1 MDLKKR
7 VNSASGDSIF
17 KQLIWIYKIKYL
29 LQTNTEKAYLKRNAY
44 VLDSIDYAFVD
55 MPKYKIKET
64 NL

>member
-1 MDLKKR
+1 MKR
-7 VNSASGDSIF
+7 VNSASGDSVF
-17 KQLIWIYKIKYL
+17 KQLIWINEIKYL

-55 MPKYKIKET
+55 MPKYRSKET